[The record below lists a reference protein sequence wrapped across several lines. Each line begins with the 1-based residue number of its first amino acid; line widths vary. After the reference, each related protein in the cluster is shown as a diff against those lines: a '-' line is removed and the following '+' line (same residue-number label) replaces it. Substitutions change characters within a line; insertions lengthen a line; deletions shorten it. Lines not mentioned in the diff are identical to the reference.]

1 MKKMESHGKEN
12 KNAGEVKDLPM
23 NKPEKGIPDESA
35 RVTLITGG
43 ASGLGRK
50 LVDGFVKEGYNV
62 CFTYHSSRQKAEYLK
77 EMYGDRVHAICA
89 DASDM
94 GQASM
99 AVEACVKAFGGI
111 DVLVN
116 NAASAKDGSLV
127 RLEEKEF
134 DYTLKNVLYPV
145 FYHCKAAARYFIAQE
160 RGKIINIGSINGTR
174 GREGSIAYSAAKAGI
189 EGLSKTI
196 AKELGVY
203 NINCN
208 VVAPGFINTD
218 GQRNTSE
225 LVKKYVLDE
234 CAIRRLTEPEE
245 VANLVL
251 FLAGNR
257 SDNITGQVYRIDC
270 GQYI

>member
-1 MKKMESHGKEN
+1 MEQT
-12 KNAGEVKDLPM
+12 A
-23 NKPEKGIPDESA
+23 
-35 RVTLITGG
+35 LITGG
-43 ASGLGRK
+43 ASGLGNT
-50 LVDGFVKEGYNV
+50 LVKEFVSSGYRV
-62 CFTYHSSRQKAEYLK
+62 CFTYRNSKEKAELLK
-77 EMYGDRVHAICA
+77 QAYMDRVHMVHA

-94 GQASM
+94 EQAVM
-99 AVEACVKAFGGI
+99 AAEECMKVFGGI

-116 NAASAKDGSLV
+116 NAASAKDGPLL
-127 RLEEKEF
+127 RLDMDGF

-145 FYHCKAAARYFIAQE
+145 FYYCKAVSSFFIRQ
-160 RGKIINIGSINGTR
+160 RHGKIVNIGSINGSR
-174 GREGSIAYSAAKAGI
+174 GREGSLAYSTAKAGV
-189 EGLSKTI
+189 EGFTKTI
-196 AKELGVY
+196 AKELGPY
-203 NINCN
+203 GINCN

-225 LVKKYVLDE
+225 LIKKCVLDE

-251 FLAGNR
+251 FLAGDK